1 MHFARGNCGHIKAKW
16 DTHLS
21 CNSCTRISP
30 CYICSS
36 WTPKVWNLAER
47 RRLYATRKS
56 VMTQKRKQKKQKKTK
71 KSQSDMSDSGTVD
84 GNTAPHSYTARGRT
98 HQGGSPADLESDRA
112 LSPPVT
118 GHPVTGQPV
127 TSQPVT
133 GQLIS
138 GHPGT
143 GHPVTGHPVT
153 GHPVTG
159 HPVTGQPVTSQPV
172 TSQPGTSQLGSSQPD
187 IGLPSFAYDLQTQIP
202 PGYIPINVPVQSYA
216 PSISS
221 HISHG
226 SVHRLSNVL
235 IPGYERSERLELP
248 NPASSS
254 RQIIPLEP
262 DFSQVSD
269 PSVMIEPPNSNEL
282 SIFRPSRK
290 DQSKREHKS
299 KKRRRH
305 RSSSSSISTSRSDSL
320 GSSRRKKNS
329 KRSKH
334 SHKKRRRRSMTPS
347 SSSNSS
353 QSQLDIGRYTR
364 AHKSPQVVQTTTSIQ
379 PQETNFSPITNQPIN
394 YDQFQPNLTQ
404 QNKESDSETESE
416 VWSFDR
422 AIKEVFRLLPP
433 ELCPKTQQ
441 DQVPLKPLSGI
452 EQLMESHSTPLLVLP
467 QSKLVENT
475 TKYIQNRLDSDK
487 CSRDWICPQSLVS
500 ALAPT
505 KFYKSRNQYLPT
517 DNIPQLEADASL
529 LDISNKG
536 RASIP
541 LKNLEAWERKAR
553 KLVSINSH
561 ADLFSSAA
569 FLSLQQESMSVAA
582 LSRLLEAVAKSIK
595 HATAMSTLLTTE

>member
-1 MHFARGNCGHIKAKW
+1 MLNFFLCMRQSMHFARGNCGHLKAKW

-21 CNSCTRISP
+21 CLTCKSCTRISL

-36 WTPKVWNLAER
+36 WTAKVWNLAER
-47 RRLYATRKS
+47 RHLYATRKS
-56 VMTQKRKQKKQKKTK
+56 VMTQKRKQKKLKKSK

-118 GHPVTGQPV
+118 GHPVTGQPG

-138 GHPGT
+138 GHPVT
-143 GHPVTGHPVT
+143 GQPVTGHPVT
-153 GHPVTG
+153 GPPVI
-159 HPVTGQPVTSQPV
+159 
-172 TSQPGTSQLGSSQPD
+172 SQPGTSQLGSIQPG

-235 IPGYERSERLELP
+235 IPGYECSDRLELP
-248 NPASSS
+248 NAASSS

-269 PSVMIEPPNSNEL
+269 LSVMIEPPNSNDL
-282 SIFRPSRK
+282 SISRPSRK

-320 GSSRRKKNS
+320 SSSRRKKNS

-364 AHKSPQVVQTTTSIQ
+364 AHKSPQVVQTTTIHSQI
-379 PQETNFSPITNQPIN
+379 
-394 YDQFQPNLTQ
+394 
-404 QNKESDSETESE
+404 SETESE

-422 AIKEVFRLLPP
+422 AINEVFRLLPP

-441 DQVPLKPLSGI
+441 DQAPLKPLSGI
-452 EQLMESHSTPLLVLP
+452 
-467 QSKLVENT
+467 N
-475 TKYIQNRLDSDK
+475 
-487 CSRDWICPQSLVS
+487 
-500 ALAPT
+500 
-505 KFYKSRNQYLPT
+505 
-517 DNIPQLEADASL
+517 
-529 LDISNKG
+529 
-536 RASIP
+536 
-541 LKNLEAWERKAR
+541 
-553 KLVSINSH
+553 
-561 ADLFSSAA
+561 
-569 FLSLQQESMSVAA
+569 
-582 LSRLLEAVAKSIK
+582 
-595 HATAMSTLLTTE
+595 